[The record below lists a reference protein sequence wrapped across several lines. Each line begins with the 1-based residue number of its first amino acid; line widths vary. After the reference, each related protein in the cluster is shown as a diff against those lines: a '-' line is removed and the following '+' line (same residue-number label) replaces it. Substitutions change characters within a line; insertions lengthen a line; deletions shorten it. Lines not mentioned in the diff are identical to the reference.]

1 MSLFVLVT
9 VLTETKSSPTL
20 YSHWV
25 SPFGDS
31 ATKPILIQFLIER
44 HAFFTATHIVDP
56 RLGSTKF
63 TATLVDSRMGVGEY
77 AAKTL
82 RKTFA
87 TIDTV
92 LRVSV
97 EDYLPLNHRGAV
109 LDALGN

>member
-1 MSLFVLVT
+1 MMSLFVLVT

-31 ATKPILIQFLIER
+31 ATKPIQFLIER

-56 RLGSTKF
+56 RLGLTKF

-77 AAKTL
+77 AAKT
-82 RKTFA
+82 FA

-97 EDYLPLNHRGAV
+97 EDYLPINHRGAV

>member
-1 MSLFVLVT
+1 MMSLFVLVT

-31 ATKPILIQFLIER
+31 ATKPIQFLIER

-56 RLGSTKF
+56 RLGLTKF

-77 AAKTL
+77 AA
-82 RKTFA
+82 KTFA

>member
-1 MSLFVLVT
+1 MMMSCTVLVT
-9 VLTETKSSPTL
+9 VLNETKSSPTL

-31 ATKPILIQFLIER
+31 ATKPIQFLIER

-56 RLGSTKF
+56 RLGLTKF

-77 AAKTL
+77 AA
-82 RKTFA
+82 KTFA